1 MRNSAVPQLG
11 ETKDGYVLTESG
23 WIPTK
28 PPKKNRTFLKV
39 FLALCAFGL
48 ISVIGLLA
56 LVDAGANG
64 VAQSIDQNAN
74 KAGGDSNPMMI
85 TEGKAFEVDGFNYSK
100 GWSLGKD
107 VLGDLTIKGLK
118 VTNNRDNN
126 DSALVEVKVWKGTE
140 VLALADCT
148 TEPIGVGTTVTPS
161 CVSTDALPKNFT
173 EITINDTF

>member
-1 MRNSAVPQLG
+1 MRNSTVPQLG

-23 WIPTK
+23 WMPTK

-56 LVDAGANG
+56 LVGAGANG
-64 VAQSIDQNAN
+64 VAKSIDQNAN
-74 KAGGDSNPMMI
+74 KAGGDSNPMVI

-100 GWSLGKD
+100 GWSLGED

-118 VTNNRDNN
+118 VTNNRDNI

-161 CVSTDALPKNFT
+161 CVSTDALPRNFT
-173 EITINDTF
+173 KITINDTF